1 MENRL
6 DGNVAGGIL
15 GAIFPFDMTT
25 AVATCAG
32 CGLTNQI
39 GAFMTYTHGMGTVVR
54 CPSCDTALMRLAN
67 VKDRYLIDMRGM
79 RMLQINE
86 DR

>member
-32 CGLTNQI
+32 CGLTKQI
-39 GAFMTYTHGMGTVVR
+39 GALMTYAHGMGTVVR
-54 CPSCDTALMRLAN
+54 CPSCDTALIRVAN
-67 VKDRYLIDMRGM
+67 VKDQYWMDMRGM
-79 RMLQINE
+79 RLLQISE